1 MYLCAEIACVS
12 VKALTE
18 LPHVHFLKIEG
29 VPPEEVEE
37 LVSEKLGTNVVD
49 IGDSLFG
56 LVEELCTGNPLMIS
70 ELVSHLKA
78 NS

>member
-1 MYLCAEIACVS
+1 M
-12 VKALTE
+12 
-18 LPHVHFLKIEG
+18 HFLKIEG

-56 LVEELCTGNPLMIS
+56 LVEDLCTGNPLMIS

-78 NS
+78 SS